1 MNLYY
6 KVKNTISDFWYDFR
20 RRCQRFK
27 RGYAYSDVWDID
39 FWFIRTMR
47 PMLIHLRDYGIG
59 IPNDLYLQNA
69 ENEREAWEAVLTEM
83 INCLD
88 MMGEDNVRKNL
99 DLWYGKSLTSEDYRL
114 IRDTMKENKNRFF
127 ELFSKYFYNLWD

>member
-1 MNLYY
+1 MRLYY
-6 KVKNTISDFWYDFR
+6 RIKNFFVYGWDSLR
-20 RRCQRFK
+20 ARCQRFK
-27 RGYAYSDVWDID
+27 RGYAYGDVWDMD
-39 FWFIRTMR
+39 FWFIRTVK

-59 IPNDLYLQNA
+59 IPGDLYLEGT

-99 DLWYGKSLTSEDYRL
+99 GLWYGRSLTLDEYNL
-114 IRDTMKENKNRFF
+114 IIDTMQENTNHFF